1 MRSLPPSASAP
12 RSTLS
17 TSALMISTSP
27 MPALRAAMRGTRSRS
42 SSITVS
48 LPHWR
53 NIGRVM
59 APSPGPISTMRWPGC
74 GATAWTMRAMI
85 SWSCRKC
92 WPKRLRRTCG
102 DSAVRSEYRVTAWW
116 RVGKAAEPAR
126 LRHPRLPAKTSTRLT
141 VKCMRCRP
149 SGRLLPCRGPMPLS
163 ALIRL
168 LLLGMI
174 WGASFLFQRIT
185 VPVVG
190 ASFTAAIRLA
200 LSAAM
205 LVFVLRLL
213 GRSLD
218 LRRQWRAW
226 LWLGTISAAL
236 PFLCFAY
243 AARSLP
249 AGYMAVIN
257 ATVPLLTVIFAA
269 LLWRVRAS
277 WSKRIGVVVGLIG
290 VGVLA
295 RYGSLGMNTQAL
307 LAIGLCFVASALYAY
322 SSLFI
327 RQHHANVNPLV
338 LAAA

>member
-1 MRSLPPSASAP
+1 
-12 RSTLS
+12 
-17 TSALMISTSP
+17 
-27 MPALRAAMRGTRSRS
+27 
-42 SSITVS
+42 
-48 LPHWR
+48 
-53 NIGRVM
+53 
-59 APSPGPISTMRWPGC
+59 
-74 GATAWTMRAMI
+74 
-85 SWSCRKC
+85 
-92 WPKRLRRTCG
+92 
-102 DSAVRSEYRVTAWW
+102 
-116 RVGKAAEPAR
+116 
-126 LRHPRLPAKTSTRLT
+126 
-141 VKCMRCRP
+141 
-149 SGRLLPCRGPMPLS
+149 MPLPS
-163 ALIRL
+163 LIRL

-190 ASFTAAIRLA
+190 APFTAAIRIV
-200 LSAAM
+200 LSAIM

-226 LWLGTISAAL
+226 MLLGTISAAL

-257 ATVPLLTVIFAA
+257 ATVPLLTVVMASIM
-269 LLWRVRAS
+269 LRSKPS

-295 RYGSLGMNTQAL
+295 RYGSLGMNQQTL
-307 LAIGLCFVASALYAY
+307 IAIGLCFVASALYAY

-327 RQHHANVNPLV
+327 RQRHASVNPLV
-338 LAAA
+338 LAGSSQLGAAIVILPLGLWSVPSTWPEPGVIASLLVLGLVCTGLAYVLYFRLISDVGSEKAVTNTFLVPVFAQIWGALFLHEHLTVAGAVGFALVLLAIALVLEFHPWRQRKV

>member
-1 MRSLPPSASAP
+1 
-12 RSTLS
+12 
-17 TSALMISTSP
+17 
-27 MPALRAAMRGTRSRS
+27 
-42 SSITVS
+42 
-48 LPHWR
+48 
-53 NIGRVM
+53 
-59 APSPGPISTMRWPGC
+59 
-74 GATAWTMRAMI
+74 
-85 SWSCRKC
+85 
-92 WPKRLRRTCG
+92 
-102 DSAVRSEYRVTAWW
+102 
-116 RVGKAAEPAR
+116 
-126 LRHPRLPAKTSTRLT
+126 
-141 VKCMRCRP
+141 
-149 SGRLLPCRGPMPLS
+149 MPLS

-190 ASFTAAIRLA
+190 ASFTAALRLA

-257 ATVPLLTVIFAA
+257 ATVPMLTVIFAA

-290 VGVLA
+290 EACWRVMAALA
-295 RYGSLGMNTQAL
+295 
-307 LAIGLCFVASALYAY
+307 
-322 SSLFI
+322 
-327 RQHHANVNPLV
+327 
-338 LAAA
+338 

>member
-1 MRSLPPSASAP
+1 
-12 RSTLS
+12 
-17 TSALMISTSP
+17 
-27 MPALRAAMRGTRSRS
+27 
-42 SSITVS
+42 
-48 LPHWR
+48 
-53 NIGRVM
+53 
-59 APSPGPISTMRWPGC
+59 
-74 GATAWTMRAMI
+74 
-85 SWSCRKC
+85 
-92 WPKRLRRTCG
+92 
-102 DSAVRSEYRVTAWW
+102 
-116 RVGKAAEPAR
+116 
-126 LRHPRLPAKTSTRLT
+126 
-141 VKCMRCRP
+141 
-149 SGRLLPCRGPMPLS
+149 MPLS

-338 LAAA
+338 LAAASQLGAAVAILPLGLWNLPTSLPSTGVIVSLLVLGLVCTGLAYVLYFQLISDVGSEKAVTNTFLVPVFAQIWGALFLHEHLTLAGALGFALVLLAVALVLEFHPWRTRRAATPG

>member
-1 MRSLPPSASAP
+1 
-12 RSTLS
+12 
-17 TSALMISTSP
+17 
-27 MPALRAAMRGTRSRS
+27 
-42 SSITVS
+42 
-48 LPHWR
+48 
-53 NIGRVM
+53 
-59 APSPGPISTMRWPGC
+59 
-74 GATAWTMRAMI
+74 
-85 SWSCRKC
+85 
-92 WPKRLRRTCG
+92 
-102 DSAVRSEYRVTAWW
+102 
-116 RVGKAAEPAR
+116 
-126 LRHPRLPAKTSTRLT
+126 
-141 VKCMRCRP
+141 
-149 SGRLLPCRGPMPLS
+149 MPLS

-190 ASFTAAIRLA
+190 ASFTAALRLA

-257 ATVPLLTVIFAA
+257 ATVPMLTVIFAA

-295 RYGSLGMNTQAL
+295 RYGSLGMTQQTL
-307 LAIGLCFVASALYAY
+307 VAIGLCFVASALYAY

-338 LAAA
+338 LAAASQLGAAVAILPLGLWNLPARLPPTGVIVSLLVLGLVCTGLAYVLYFQLISDVGSEKAVTNTFLVPVFAQVWGALFLHERLTPAGALGFALVLLAGGPGAGNPPWRRRVAPTPG